1 MSIRARPAHARM
13 ANTLTKK
20 DEARRIASNSL
31 SCPKG
36 WLVMK
41 AVFTIVILLGLLAI
55 VVGWAIYAWG
65 QLGDVHMSWHG
76 YAAMILGIVFSLLV
90 GCGLMGLLFYSSRHG
105 YDEPFDP
112 NQSKPNNNNK
122 TAF

>member
-1 MSIRARPAHARM
+1 
-13 ANTLTKK
+13 
-20 DEARRIASNSL
+20 
-31 SCPKG
+31 
-36 WLVMK
+36 MK
-41 AVFTIVILLGLLAI
+41 AVFVIGFLLALLAI
-55 VVGWAIYAWG
+55 VVGWAIYAWE

-112 NQSKPNNNNK
+112 SRPQSNAKKNGTPPTK
-122 TAF
+122 R